1 MSGIPITPERARVM
15 TFSRSYMDETLGL
28 LVLDHRR
35 EEFES
40 WAGLRARGP
49 LHIGT
54 PPVPYYEEKVLERLP
69 EARLTRMT
77 DGIITLLEAKT
88 LPYDAIALPAE
99 RGSAWT
105 LLYPRFSV
113 VVPEGATIKIP
124 LAYPVARRDAAF
136 ATFVDLFVDLQRKD
150 GTLDALYAHWVL
162 GHSSGAHQP
171 RWSILR
177 DVLHWV
183 N

>member
-1 MSGIPITPERARVM
+1 MI
-15 TFSRSYMDETLGL
+15 
-28 LVLDHRR
+28 
-35 EEFES
+35 
-40 WAGLRARGP
+40 
-49 LHIGT
+49 
-54 PPVPYYEEKVLERLP
+54 
-69 EARLTRMT
+69 T
-77 DGIITLLEAKT
+77 DGIAALLEGKT
-88 LPYDAIALPAE
+88 LPYDAITLPAE

-113 VVPEGATIKIP
+113 VVPDGATIKIP

-136 ATFVDLFVDLQRKD
+136 AAFVDLFVDLQRKD

-162 GHSSGAHQP
+162 GRSSAAHHP